1 MRRLEGKTIL
11 LAGCGNIGAGLARR
25 YAREGASLVIADR
38 DLAAASRLA
47 EAIVA
52 EGDTAIATQV
62 DGADEAS
69 AKAAVACAC
78 ETFGGLDG
86 LHANFATFV
95 DGGQDVGILELP
107 VDHFDETIRVNLRGY
122 YLCTR
127 AALPAILARGGGSIV
142 YMSSMSANLGEP
154 TRVAYGIAKA
164 GVQALMRHVAARY
177 GPSGVRANCI
187 APGAII
193 QDRYLGEHD
202 AQIKEWSL
210 GIALL
215 KSRLGTAED
224 VASVGA
230 LLLSEEGSYIT
241 GQTISV
247 DGGSTMRL

>member
-11 LAGCGNIGAGLARR
+11 LAGCGNIGAGLAKR
-25 YAREGASLVIADR
+25 YASEGANLVIADL
-38 DLAAASRLA
+38 DLAAASRLVEEITA
-47 EAIVA
+47 CGNTAVA
-52 EGDTAIATQV
+52 TRL

-69 AKAAVACAC
+69 AEAAVGLACG
-78 ETFGGLDG
+78 TFGGLDG

-95 DGGQDVGILELP
+95 DGGQDVGVLELP
-107 VDHFDETIRVNLRGY
+107 LAHFDETMRVNLRGY

-142 YMSSMSANLGEP
+142 YTSSMSANKGEP

-177 GPSGVRANCI
+177 GASGVRANCI
-187 APGAII
+187 APGAMLE
-193 QDRYLGEHD
+193 DRHLGDHD
-202 AQIKEWSL
+202 AEIREWSL
-210 GIALL
+210 SLTLL
-215 KSRLGTAED
+215 KSRLGRAED

-230 LLLSEEGSYIT
+230 LLLSDEGSYIT

-247 DGGSTMRL
+247 DGGLTMRL